1 MSAVFIWWGIW
12 AALLLLFAGYLGTKV
27 NVNPNA
33 PGGGLYGKWYGILVD
48 SRHRFSLTHFQIV
61 VWTIIILSLIF
72 GVFTAKAFGK
82 VSDPL
87 NFEIPSELLI
97 LMGISATSTVL
108 SSTIKSQKNG
118 RVTTRSLAMGED
130 DYQPK
135 FYQMFMVEEGNPED
149 IDKLIDPTKFQNFL
163 ITFLLAIAFV
173 VSALNSF
180 GDLEYEL
187 QKAAKELGE
196 TLSKREIFEAITAL
210 PGISDNNTLLT
221 LLGISH
227 AGYITGKIPDK

>member
-1 MSAVFIWWGIW
+1 MSAVFLWWGIW
-12 AALLLLFAGYLGTKV
+12 AAALLLLAGYLGTKV
-27 NVNPNA
+27 NVNPKA
-33 PGGGLYGKWYGILVD
+33 PGGELKGKWYGILID

-61 VWTIIILSLIF
+61 LWTIIILSLIF
-72 GVFTAKAFGK
+72 GVFTARAIEK

-108 SSTIKSQKNG
+108 SSAIKSQKKG
-118 RVTTRSLAMGED
+118 RVWTKSLAMGKD

-135 FYQMFMVEEGNPED
+135 FYQMFMVEEGKEED
-149 IDKLIDPTKFQNFL
+149 IDKLVDPTKFQNFL
-163 ITFLLAIAFV
+163 ITVLLAIAFV
-173 VSALNSF
+173 VTSLNTF

-196 TLSKREIFEAITAL
+196 TLSKKEILEAITAL
-210 PGISDNNTLLT
+210 PGISDNDTLLT

-227 AGYITGKIPDK
+227 AGYIAGKIPDK